1 MDDNKKCFLCG
12 RNGNGDRLER
22 HHIFGGA
29 NRWKSE
35 ELGLVVLLCG
45 ERCHRLGPYSVHQ
58 NSKVMQYLHEYGQKK
73 AMEEQK
79 WNITE
84 FRSVFG
90 KNYINEK

>member
-1 MDDNKKCFLCG
+1 MNECFLCH

-35 ELGLVVLLCG
+35 RLGLVVWLCG

-58 NSKVMQYLHEYGQKK
+58 NAEVMQYVRQYGQRKC
-73 AMEEQK
+73 MREQG
-79 WNITE
+79 WSIAQ
-84 FRSVFG
+84 FREIFG
-90 KNYINEK
+90 YNYLDGEP